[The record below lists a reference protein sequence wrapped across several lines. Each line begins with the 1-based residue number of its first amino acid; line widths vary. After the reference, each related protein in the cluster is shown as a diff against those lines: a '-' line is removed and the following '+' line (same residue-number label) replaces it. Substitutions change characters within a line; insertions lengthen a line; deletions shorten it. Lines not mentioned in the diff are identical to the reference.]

1 MTTKNKSIVS
11 KLINDG
17 IASED
22 LLVLVN
28 SISLEDII
36 ALKLELSSR
45 ILQNRFYGFDI
56 WRNTN
61 YIVKDA
67 LLKFAIANTNS
78 KKDAA
83 RFLNLNYSAFSRLI
97 KKFEV
102 DKFYEWCYNQLII
115 LYPAILL
122 KVAPYLSRAS
132 KTGGLKKINWD

>member
-102 DKFYEWCYNQLII
+102 DKFYE
-115 LYPAILL
+115 
-122 KVAPYLSRAS
+122 
-132 KTGGLKKINWD
+132 

>member
-1 MTTKNKSIVS
+1 MSTKNKSIAS

-102 DKFYEWCYNQLII
+102 DKFYE
-115 LYPAILL
+115 
-122 KVAPYLSRAS
+122 
-132 KTGGLKKINWD
+132 

>member
-1 MTTKNKSIVS
+1 MSTKNKSIAS

-36 ALKLELSSR
+36 ALKLELSSK

-102 DKFYEWCYNQLII
+102 DKFYE
-115 LYPAILL
+115 
-122 KVAPYLSRAS
+122 
-132 KTGGLKKINWD
+132 

>member
-1 MTTKNKSIVS
+1 MNSKTRYKSIIS
-11 KLINDG
+11 KLKDNNLVSD
-17 IASED
+17 D

-28 SISLEDII
+28 NLSLEDII
-36 ALKLELSSR
+36 ALKLELSSK

-102 DKFYEWCYNQLII
+102 DKFYE
-115 LYPAILL
+115 
-122 KVAPYLSRAS
+122 
-132 KTGGLKKINWD
+132 

>member
-1 MTTKNKSIVS
+1 MTTKNKSIAS

-36 ALKLELSSR
+36 ALKLELSSK

-102 DKFYEWCYNQLII
+102 DKYYE
-115 LYPAILL
+115 
-122 KVAPYLSRAS
+122 
-132 KTGGLKKINWD
+132 

>member
-1 MTTKNKSIVS
+1 MKERNTIKNKSIAS
-11 KLINDG
+11 KLIDDG
-17 IASED
+17 IASEE
-22 LLVLVN
+22 LLVLFN

-36 ALKLELSSR
+36 ALKLELSSK

-102 DKFYEWCYNQLII
+102 DKFYE
-115 LYPAILL
+115 
-122 KVAPYLSRAS
+122 
-132 KTGGLKKINWD
+132 

>member
-1 MTTKNKSIVS
+1 MSTKNKSIAS

-17 IASED
+17 TASED

-36 ALKLELSSR
+36 ALKLELSSK

-102 DKFYEWCYNQLII
+102 DKFYE
-115 LYPAILL
+115 
-122 KVAPYLSRAS
+122 
-132 KTGGLKKINWD
+132 

>member
-1 MTTKNKSIVS
+1 MTTKNKSIAS
-11 KLINDG
+11 KLIDDG

-102 DKFYEWCYNQLII
+102 DKFYE
-115 LYPAILL
+115 
-122 KVAPYLSRAS
+122 
-132 KTGGLKKINWD
+132 

>member
-1 MTTKNKSIVS
+1 MTTKNKSIAS

-102 DKFYEWCYNQLII
+102 DKFYE
-115 LYPAILL
+115 
-122 KVAPYLSRAS
+122 
-132 KTGGLKKINWD
+132 

>member
-1 MTTKNKSIVS
+1 MSTKNKSIAS
-11 KLINDG
+11 KLISDG

-36 ALKLELSSR
+36 ALKLELSSK

-102 DKFYEWCYNQLII
+102 DKFYE
-115 LYPAILL
+115 
-122 KVAPYLSRAS
+122 
-132 KTGGLKKINWD
+132 

>member
-1 MTTKNKSIVS
+1 MTTKNKSIAS

-36 ALKLELSSR
+36 ALKLELSSK

-102 DKFYEWCYNQLII
+102 DKFYE
-115 LYPAILL
+115 
-122 KVAPYLSRAS
+122 
-132 KTGGLKKINWD
+132 